1 MLRLEHVHHY
11 IPGTDSVPVV
21 YSGSGRLLTDFLPVS
36 VRGRPVCKLQYSPM
50 VHHGNL
56 EAYRRWVCASLV
68 PRYRRTRASGARV
81 RVKPC
86 PTVCEDVE
94 QQCPY
99 LLPDQTV

>member
-21 YSGSGRLLTDFLPVS
+21 YSGSGRLLTDFLPVP

-56 EAYRRWVCASLV
+56 VG
-68 PRYRRTRASGARV
+68 RYFTGRPKSTFLKKSINIDETLKNAR
-81 RVKPC
+81 
-86 PTVCEDVE
+86 ESS
-94 QQCPY
+94 
-99 LLPDQTV
+99 